1 MNEIINSLL
10 VLLATE
16 AVGGNGFFYEG
27 DKGEIVLHRGPV
39 GTAEQSSRFSNTGI
53 VSQKTPV
60 IHNRIS

>member
-27 DKGEIVLHRGPV
+27 DKGEMVLHRGPV
-39 GTAEQSSRFSNTGI
+39 GTAEQSSRFSNTEI
-53 VSQKTPV
+53 VWQKTPV